1 MFKEQYIR
9 DNEKLK
15 AKETLLMEI
24 KEKHAREK
32 IALTPRQKFVR
43 VGAVFAAFALVAVGA
58 LGTLLVTGTSKSTT
72 QDSANYSVMAEST
85 ITSSAD
91 SEESFAAEDSLAA
104 TEAAIPADVE
114 SYDDIYA
121 LIERMQSVNG
131 IYAGGVMLESAVT
144 TDGATASVSPSMS
157 EAKVATVDEST
168 TSISGTDYSETNVQ
182 VKGVDE
188 ADIVKTDGNYIYY
201 VAGSQL
207 NILKADGAN
216 TTLVSSTALSSDDSW
231 WGYNSELFILG
242 TRLMVITQSY
252 NTVWINDANGGY
264 DSYTDQTTADIYDI
278 SNPAKPAKVI
288 SLGQSGNYVS
298 SRMIGDYVYL
308 VTSQYIYSPVKGTPI
323 TYIPTTTTGA
333 ETKLLMPT
341 DLYIGGNPQSAA
353 YTVIGSINLRSGA
366 TFTSAKAIFGGT
378 SQMYANAEHM
388 LLAIS
393 QYSEETLPIA
403 PDEDGKNVQIT
414 NGSSTTDLVLL
425 GLSEGQITKLATGS
439 VPGNLLNQ
447 FSMDEYKN
455 VFRIVTTVNTWQQ
468 RIYTDGIDSYEYD
481 STNTNALYTL
491 DQDLS
496 ILGKIENLAEDESV
510 QSVRFD
516 GDIGYFV
523 TFRQVDPLFA
533 VDLSNPAY
541 PRVLDALKIP
551 GFSEYLHVFSDN
563 LLLGIG
569 YNADE
574 DTGRL
579 QGVKLSMFDTSDKTN
594 VKEIAKTNVDASWT
608 IVGSNH
614 KAILVDAEKNLIAFP
629 ADSSY
634 YIYRYTAA
642 DGFTLAADI
651 SMTADLSS
659 WNLRGLFIGNYFYVL
674 GDSGVTIISLN
685 DFSIVSTVKL
695 G

>member
-9 DNEKLK
+9 DNDKLK

-24 KEKHAREK
+24 KEKNTREK

-43 VGAVFAAFALVAVGA
+43 VGAVFAAFVLIAVGS
-58 LGTLLVTGTSKSTT
+58 LGTLLVTGGNRTAASENTMMTASAESAADVSSDGVASAASQGTAATT
-72 QDSANYSVMAEST
+72 Q
-85 ITSSAD
+85 
-91 SEESFAAEDSLAA
+91 
-104 TEAAIPADVE
+104 AAIPANIE

-121 LIERMQSVNG
+121 LIEAMQSNYG
-131 IYAGGVMLESAVT
+131 PYAGGVMLESAA
-144 TDGATASVSPSMS
+144 TDSAAAAPAAGAVKTETATA
-157 EAKVATVDEST
+157 EAPVATD
-168 TSISGTDYSETNVQ
+168 SGVDYSGTNVQ

-188 ADIVKTDGNYIYY
+188 ADIVKTDGSYIYY

-216 TTLVSSTALSSDDSW
+216 TKLVSTTALSSDDSW
-231 WGYNSELFILG
+231 WGYNSEMFLLG
-242 TRLMVITQSY
+242 DRLMVITQSY

-264 DSYTDQTTADIYDI
+264 DNYTDQTIAVIYDV
-278 SNPAKPAKVI
+278 SNPEKPVQVI
-288 SLGQSGNYVS
+288 SLGQSGSYVS
-298 SRMIGDYVYL
+298 ARMIGDYVYL

-323 TYIPTTTTGA
+323 TYIPTTTVGA
-333 ETKLLMPT
+333 ESKLLQPT
-341 DLYIGGNPQSAA
+341 DLYIGGSPQSAA
-353 YTVIGSINLRSGA
+353 YTVVGSINLKSGA
-366 TFTSAKAIFGGT
+366 NFASAKALFGGT
-378 SQMYANAEHM
+378 SQLYANADHM

-393 QYSEETLPIA
+393 RYDEETLPIA
-403 PDEDGKNVQIT
+403 PDENGKNVQIT
-414 NGSSTTDLVLL
+414 NGSSSTDLVLL
-425 GLSEGQITKLATGS
+425 GLSEGQITKLASGN
-439 VPGNLLNQ
+439 VPGSLLNQ

-455 VFRIVTTVNTWQQ
+455 VFRVVTSVNSWQQ
-468 RIYTDGIDSYEYD
+468 RIYTDGVDTYEYD
-481 STNTNALYTL
+481 STNTNSLYTL
-491 DQDLS
+491 DADLN
-496 ILGKIENLAEDESV
+496 ILGKIENLAKDEYV

-533 VDLSNPAY
+533 VDLSNPAA

-551 GFSEYLHVFSDN
+551 GFSEYLHVFKDN

-574 DTGRL
+574 STGRT
-579 QGVKLSMFDTSDKTN
+579 QGVKLSMFDTSNKAN
-594 VKEIAKTNVDASWT
+594 VTQITTASVDASWT
-608 IVGSNH
+608 IVGNNH

-634 YIYRYTAA
+634 FIYRYTT
-642 DGFTLAADI
+642 DKGFELAAKV

-674 GDSGVTIISLN
+674 GDSGVTVISLV
-685 DFSIVSTVKL
+685 DFTTLTTVKL

>member
-9 DNEKLK
+9 DNDKLK

-24 KEKHAREK
+24 KEKNTREK

-43 VGAVFAAFALVAVGA
+43 YGAVFAAFVLVAAGVF
-58 LGTLLVTGTSKSTT
+58 GTLYATRGGNNSPTPENAT
-72 QDSANYSVMAEST
+72 
-85 ITSSAD
+85 
-91 SEESFAAEDSLAA
+91 LAA
-104 TEAAIPADVE
+104 TSE
-114 SYDDIYA
+114 SASSQDGTATQTTITEVKAYDDIYG
-121 LIERMQSVNG
+121 LIESMQNNSVM
-131 IYAGGVMLESAVT
+131 YGGDVVMEA
-144 TDGATASVSPSMS
+144 ATASGAQVKTDS
-157 EAKVATVDEST
+157 ATVEAAAPST
-168 TSISGTDYSETNVQ
+168 TSMDSGTTDYSGTNVQ

-188 ADIVKTDGNYIYY
+188 ADIVKTDGSYIYY
-201 VAGSQL
+201 VAGNQL

-216 TTLVSSTALSSDDSW
+216 TQLVSSTSLSADDSW

-264 DSYTDQTTADIYDI
+264 QNNTDQTSAVIYDI
-278 SNPAKPAKVI
+278 SNPAKPVQVI
-288 SLGQSGNYVS
+288 SLGQSGSYVS
-298 SRMIGDYVYL
+298 ARMIGDYVYL
-308 VTSQYIYSPVKGTPI
+308 VTTQYIYSPVKDMPI
-323 TYIPTTTTGA
+323 TYIPSTTVGA
-333 ETKLLMPT
+333 EAKLLMPT
-341 DLYIGGNPQSAA
+341 DLYIGGTPQSAA
-353 YTVIGSINLRSGA
+353 YTVVGSINLKSGA
-366 TFTSAKAIFGGT
+366 NFASAKAVFGGT
-378 SQMYANAEHM
+378 SQVYANAEHM

-393 QYSEETLPIA
+393 QYNEEVLPIA
-403 PDEDGKNVQIT
+403 PDENGKNVQIT
-414 NGSSTTDLVLL
+414 NGSSSTDLVLL
-425 GLSEGQITKLATGS
+425 GLSEGQITKLASGS
-439 VPGNLLNQ
+439 VPGSLLNQ
-447 FSMDEYKN
+447 FSMDEYKGT
-455 VFRIVTTVNTWQQ
+455 FRIVTTVDSWQQ
-468 RIYTDGIDSYEYD
+468 LIYTDGVDTYD
-481 STNTNALYTL
+481 YKSSTTNALYTL
-491 DQDLS
+491 DKDLAVV
-496 ILGKIENLAEDESV
+496 GKIENLAKDESV

-551 GFSEYLHVFSDN
+551 GFSEYLHVFKDN

-574 DTGRL
+574 DSGGL

-594 VKEIAKTNVDASWT
+594 VKEISKANVDASWT

-614 KAILVDAEKNLIAFP
+614 KAILVDGEKNLIAFP

-634 YIYRYTAA
+634 FIYRYTA
-642 DGFTLAADI
+642 DQGFALAAKV

-659 WNLRGLFIGNYFYVL
+659 WNLRGLFIGDYFYVL
-674 GDSGVTIISLN
+674 GDSGLTIISLN
-685 DFSIVSTVKL
+685 DFAVVGSVKL